1 MSIPKDIAADI
12 LRSPLVVANWKM
24 NGSQNLCAKFSTQL
38 RDFSDVDIWL
48 APPLAYL
55 PTLLGYKRFQ
65 GIVAL
70 GAQNVHEKE
79 HGAYTGEVSA
89 AMVADIGGTFAI
101 VGHSERRTM
110 CHENNTMVTRK
121 LQSCV
126 SANIVPVLC
135 VGESLEQRQN
145 GLAHS
150 VVQQQ
155 LQSLESVLE
164 TLQLDKIVVAYEPI
178 WAIGTGISA
187 SPSDAE
193 EMQGQIRSFLGND
206 ASKLRILYG
215 GSVKPDNAEELI
227 NQPNVD
233 GFLVGGASLDPRSF
247 DAICQVV
254 SGT

>member
-1 MSIPKDIAADI
+1 
-12 LRSPLVVANWKM
+12 M
-24 NGSQNLCAKFSTQL
+24 NGSQNLCATFSSQL
-38 RDFSDVDIWL
+38 RDFSDVEIWL
-48 APPLAYL
+48 APPLTYL
-55 PTLLGYKRFQ
+55 PTLLSSKRLQ
-65 GIVAL
+65 GFVAL

-79 HGAYTGEVSA
+79 QGAYTGEVSA
-89 AMVADIGGTFAI
+89 AMVADIGGSFAI

-110 CHENNTMVTRK
+110 YHENNTIVTRK

-126 SANIVPVLC
+126 AANLVPVMC

-145 GLAHS
+145 GLAQS

-155 LQSLESVLE
+155 LQSLANLRE
-164 TLQLDKIVVAYEPI
+164 TLPLDKIIVAYEPI

-193 EMQGQIRSFLGND
+193 DMQSLIRSFLGND
-206 ASKLRILYG
+206 GSILRILYG

-233 GFLVGGASLDPRSF
+233 GFLVGGASLDLRSF
-247 DAICQVV
+247 DEICQIV